1 MLEALSCV
9 GQIIQDLRADLGD
22 ECEVGLVGV
31 RLNHTLYSPG
41 LWADQGDECEV
52 GLVGVRLNH
61 ALYSPGLWAE
71 WFASLYYQK
80 KIALI
85 I

>member
-31 RLNHTLYSPG
+31 RLNH
-41 LWADQGDECEV
+41 
-52 GLVGVRLNH
+52 
-61 ALYSPGLWAE
+61 ALYTVQDYEQIWGMSVR
-71 WFASLYYQK
+71 
-80 KIALI
+80 
-85 I
+85 

>member
-9 GQIIQDLRADLGD
+9 GQIIQDLRADL
-22 ECEVGLVGV
+22 
-31 RLNHTLYSPG
+31 
-41 LWADQGDECEV
+41 GDECEV

-80 KIALI
+80 KKALI